1 MCDSDDNLLAI
12 SATCAVIACVQPKRK
27 MKCWTRPWLKRR
39 QQTGA
44 YHCLMQELQSEDP
57 AAIKNF
63 LRMEVPQ
70 FEELLEK
77 VAPVIRKTDTHLREC
92 ISPSERL
99 AITLRYM
106 ASGMYATLC
115 FVLHRTLSKHC
126 ILFINENEIRS

>member
-12 SATCAVIACVQPKRK
+12 AATCAVIACVQPKRK
-27 MKCWTRPWLKRR
+27 RKCWTRPWLKRR

-115 FVLHRTLSKHC
+115 FVLHRTLSKHY